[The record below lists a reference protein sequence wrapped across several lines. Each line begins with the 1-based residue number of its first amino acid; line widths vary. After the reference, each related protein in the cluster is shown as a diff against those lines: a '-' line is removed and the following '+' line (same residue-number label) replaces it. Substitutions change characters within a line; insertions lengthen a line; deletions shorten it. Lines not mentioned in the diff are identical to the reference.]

1 MLTLVVELLAIAG
14 VWAAL
19 TWRAQSSG
27 EMSLFSVPLVYL
39 RRRKSPG
46 VFAALLAL
54 RWLQVAVLV
63 VVAGLFAIGVLP
75 LR

>member
-1 MLTLVVELLAIAG
+1 MLNMLVELLLIAG

-27 EMSLFSVPLVYL
+27 EMSLFGVPLMYL
-39 RRRKSPG
+39 RKSKSPG
-46 VFAALLAL
+46 AFTALLAL
-54 RWLQVAVLV
+54 RWLQVAGLV
-63 VVAGLFAIGVLP
+63 VVAALFSIGVLP